1 VCLQNERTGDAFLRH
16 LIASVSESGAL
27 DSESI
32 RKMSGKR
39 TAGARK
45 KKTDSMKTKP
55 DYELEAHET
64 RHTRQ
69 RRL

>member
-1 VCLQNERTGDAFLRH
+1 MRELVDPKMRH
-16 LIASVSESGAL
+16 LIASVPESDAI

-32 RKMSGKR
+32 RKISGKKER
-39 TAGARK
+39 QRVRE
-45 KKTDSMKTKP
+45 KKTDSMKTKR

-64 RHTRQ
+64 RRTRQ